1 MFFCFQL
8 EKERYLMAELEKL
21 QLELKP
27 MEDIKAE
34 IDRKSAQRTNIVVW
48 GGLGYM
54 AFQFGLLARLTWWE
68 YSWDIMEPVTY
79 FVGYGTAMACYAFF
93 VLTRQ
98 VRNGHH
104 RSCIHECLSNTF
116 FFCFFFQEFLYPD
129 ARDRQ
134 FLLFFHK
141 LSKRKVF
148 DIRRY
153 NEIKD
158 AILKIEADLQV
169 LRSPLFL
176 HLPEN
181 ARMELLEKISQKE
194 DEK

>member
-1 MFFCFQL
+1 MVTIAAVYMNVSRTRFFL
-8 EKERYLMAELEKL
+8 
-21 QLELKP
+21 
-27 MEDIKAE
+27 
-34 IDRKSAQRTNIVVW
+34 
-48 GGLGYM
+48 
-54 AFQFGLLARLTWWE
+54 
-68 YSWDIMEPVTY
+68 
-79 FVGYGTAMACYAFF
+79 
-93 VLTRQ
+93 
-98 VRNGHH
+98 
-104 RSCIHECLSNTF
+104 
-116 FFCFFFQEFLYPD
+116 FFFQEFLYPD

-181 ARMELLEKISQKE
+181 ARMELLEKISQNE

>member
-1 MFFCFQL
+1 MR
-8 EKERYLMAELEKL
+8 EKIQIEGEELN
-21 QLELKP
+21 
-27 MEDIKAE
+27 DYF
-34 IDRKSAQRTNIVVW
+34 W
-48 GGLGYM
+48 GD
-54 AFQFGLLARLTWWE
+54 LLS
-68 YSWDIMEPVTY
+68 SWVDTSR
-79 FVGYGTAMACYAFF
+79 FFF
-93 VLTRQ
+93 V
-98 VRNGHH
+98 
-104 RSCIHECLSNTF
+104 
-116 FFCFFFQEFLYPD
+116 FFFQEFLYPD